1 MLLKKAESD
10 LNKKELPRTIWLA
23 AFIAVEAMLLAYA
36 LLYFMCDQQQIKMEL
51 EVHPEETVK
60 RFHLAG
66 RDVMNT
72 ANILA
77 GPEFLDID
85 IATKL
90 RRNLSFSPGQMI
102 WFLLDKK
109 LDKNSPFC
117 KQAAKSV
124 SADEWK
130 GKIGYGMTDGV
141 LNFLYDVGMYDQL
154 SLQNWTGTAVG
165 ELQASPLLPWVK
177 HLDFIVLSSIEE
189 ETAGGL
195 PFITNLN
202 QGMLIISPKTDIER
216 IKLFGKFTRVPNV
229 LMLNTGIHKICDG
242 LWALVLDVELDG
254 KPAKELDLICKRT
267 DGSLVLFSGSGLTE
281 PETAVR
287 TAELALGRK
296 ISAYVGDTG
305 WEVSFDT
312 SQMEEE
318 VSRLKQAYPDLYII
332 PNGRTSMIAHSVL
345 EMMMPDKYKPGRLG
359 MRIKL

>member
-1 MLLKKAESD
+1 MHTEG
-10 LNKKELPRTIWLA
+10 LPRTIWLV
-23 AFIAVEAMLLAYA
+23 AFIAVEVMLTSYA
-36 LLYFMCDQQQIKMEL
+36 ILFFMYDQQQVKMEL

-60 RFHLAG
+60 RFHLSG

-102 WFLLDKK
+102 WFILEKK

-177 HLDFIVLSSIEE
+177 HLDFVVLSSIEE

-202 QGMLIISPKTDIER
+202 QGMLIIAPKTDIEQ
-216 IKLFGKFTRVPNV
+216 IKSIGKFTRIPNV
-229 LMLNTGIHKICDG
+229 MMLNTGIHEICDG
-242 LWALVLDVELDG
+242 LWALVLDAEIDG
-254 KPAKELDLICKRT
+254 KLTKELDLICRCAN
-267 DGSLVLFSGSGLTE
+267 GQFVLFSGSGLSE
-281 PETAVR
+281 PETAIR

-296 ISAYVGDTG
+296 ISVYVGDTG

-312 SQMEEE
+312 SSMEEE
-318 VSRLKQAYPDLYII
+318 VRGLKQAYPDLYII